1 MEPLDR
7 NANKRQMAGQSK
19 QTTRWECLKKS
30 FKPSAFKSHSWSP
43 HQPEALRAPCMT
55 ACCWEA
61 VQCLSMYGMQL
72 QELSC
77 QTQHLDDASLHFP
90 AVFTSLRLLTCSDS
104 QPFKTL
110 HCTLRQETPKRAT
123 TRWLPEPLQ
132 ESHKIIQNRHAKALV
147 GHLTWPWNKNL
158 LREPNK
164 SLHTSTS
171 NKDLHGRTP
180 QKISPRSRQ
189 DLLTRTLTSSWS
201 GSWHKDL
208 YENIARS
215 SKNDLHKSS
224 KSLTPEPQ
232 RVHPARACTQ
242 ALPTGYLQNLDGR
255 IMKDLS
261 EDFALIS
268 IRSPHKDPYKI

>member
-1 MEPLDR
+1 MQ
-7 NANKRQMAGQSK
+7 K
-19 QTTRWECLKKS
+19 
-30 FKPSAFKSHSWSP
+30 
-43 HQPEALRAPCMT
+43 
-55 ACCWEA
+55 
-61 VQCLSMYGMQL
+61 LS
-72 QELSC
+72 
-77 QTQHLDDASLHFP
+77 
-90 AVFTSLRLLTCSDS
+90 
-104 QPFKTL
+104 
-110 HCTLRQETPKRAT
+110 RQETPKRAT

-164 SLHTSTS
+164 SLNTSTS

-180 QKISPRSRQ
+180 QKISPGSRQ

-224 KSLTPEPQ
+224 KSLNYTRTPKSAS
-232 RVHPARACTQ
+232 RKGLHTS
-242 ALPTGYLQNLDGR
+242 TSNR
-255 IMKDLS
+255 ISSKSAWKDHEGSLRG
-261 EDFALIS
+261 F
-268 IRSPHKDPYKI
+268 RPHLYKISSQGSLQDLGQDLKDTL